1 MELWFI
7 EKIEF
12 LKECGSMIKEKVKV
26 MKGIQMVILMKEIL
40 SREKPMGKEFIIGQ
54 MEKFMTENGERV

>member
-1 MELWFI
+1 
-7 EKIEF
+7 
-12 LKECGSMIKEKVKV
+12 MIKEKVKV